1 MDEVENQNVEQAA
14 QEVVLPETEST
25 QEVEVAEP
33 VKETKNNRDWRALRQ
48 SKDEWEKKAKFYE
61 ELVLKQSSQGAPS
74 SSPAIQEEDIVEQL
88 SREEYVPGDKVAKAL
103 KKQKEEFRRELDEV
117 KKIHSN
123 HQQNSLMSEL
133 KREYADF
140 DQVVN
145 PENLDLIEETNPR
158 LAKSLAKTL
167 TEDPYSFAVQSYE
180 YIKSKGIGRAPP
192 KVTEAD
198 QKIVQN
204 KKTVPS
210 PQTFEKRPMAQ
221 AFQPSKEMQKETYA
235 EMMRYA
241 QQAGLGY

>member
-1 MDEVENQNVEQAA
+1 
-14 QEVVLPETEST
+14 
-25 QEVEVAEP
+25 
-33 VKETKNNRDWRALRQ
+33 
-48 SKDEWEKKAKFYE
+48 
-61 ELVLKQSSQGAPS
+61 
-74 SSPAIQEEDIVEQL
+74 
-88 SREEYVPGDKVAKAL
+88 
-103 KKQKEEFRRELDEV
+103 
-117 KKIHSN
+117 
-123 HQQNSLMSEL
+123 MSEL